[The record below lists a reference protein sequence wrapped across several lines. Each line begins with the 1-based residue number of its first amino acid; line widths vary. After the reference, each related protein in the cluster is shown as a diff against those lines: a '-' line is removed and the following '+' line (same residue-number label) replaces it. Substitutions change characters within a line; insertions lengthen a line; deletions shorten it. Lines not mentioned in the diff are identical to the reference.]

1 MNVPQRALQVT
12 PKFAKLYSRLFE
24 GIPMAEICGPNQTQ
38 DQFYSELL
46 ELELDR
52 DFVARKLANTS
63 RDRLLGPLK
72 VRLVKI

>member
-1 MNVPQRALQVT
+1 
-12 PKFAKLYSRLFE
+12 
-24 GIPMAEICGPNQTQ
+24 MAEICGPNQTQ